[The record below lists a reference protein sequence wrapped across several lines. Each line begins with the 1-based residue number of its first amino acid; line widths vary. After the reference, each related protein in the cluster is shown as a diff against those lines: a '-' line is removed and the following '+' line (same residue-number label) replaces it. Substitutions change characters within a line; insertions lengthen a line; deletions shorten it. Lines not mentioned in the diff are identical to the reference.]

1 MLSIGI
7 LPAEQ
12 FFEKESLALISSEDL
27 VCYKVMMLAKLSFV
41 SLK

>member
-1 MLSIGI
+1 MLSIDI

-27 VCYKVMMLAKLSFV
+27 VCY
-41 SLK
+41 